1 MKEKR
6 SADHA
11 KALKRALIV
20 FDHGHSTVNCTIG
33 NLSASGALLRV
44 ASVVG
49 IPPTFVLVGSDGVG
63 QHCQI
68 VWTSATELGVIFA
81 PTDVKSPPGARP
93 GTGGPPT
100 R

>member
-6 SADHA
+6 RAPHA
-11 KALKRALIV
+11 KALKRARIV
-20 FDHGHSTVNCTIG
+20 FDDGHSTVNCAIG

-49 IPPTFVLVGSDGVG
+49 IPPTFILVGSDGVG
-63 QHCQI
+63 HLCHI
-68 VWTSATELGVIFA
+68 VWTSATELGVTFA
-81 PTDVKSPPGARP
+81 LTDLKSPPS
-93 GTGGPPT
+93 T